1 MSGAHGSNAFPAV
14 YSVNIFYKGDH
25 TFTSDAFSSR
35 NEAEDFLDYCRRMDM
50 NSIQFQIY
58 KQSPRGEAEYNDY
71 STHVNDHENDHVND
85 HENEWLS
92 SDFNLTGMTLES
104 YKRGYLLRPMP
115 HDHRKGT
122 KSFMGGFWNKTLEA
136 WVFRPA
142 DKNMLVDHGAQLV
155 NELVLSEDEHEAE
168 VASAAQILA
177 GLKVKGMQLEDY
189 GRGYMLYPKANHA
202 HYGQPYFH
210 KGWWNE
216 KQKGWFFKSEFFDE
230 LIAAG
235 VKYQHTHASK
245 TSRASTRLKR
255 N

>member
-14 YSVNIFYKGDH
+14 YNVNIFYKGEH
-25 TFTSDAFSSR
+25 TFTSDTFSSR
-35 NEAEDFLDYCRRMDM
+35 NEAEDFLDHCRRMDM
-50 NSIQFQIY
+50 NSMQFQIY
-58 KQSPRGEAEYNDY
+58 KQSPRGEPEYNDY
-71 STHVNDHENDHVND
+71 STHVSEYD
-85 HENEWLS
+85 NESNS
-92 SDFNLTGMTLES
+92 SDFNLHGMTLEA
-104 YKRGYLLRPMP
+104 YKRGYVLRPMP
-115 HDHRKGT
+115 NDHRKGT
-122 KSFMGGFWNKTLEA
+122 KSFMGGFWNKTLDA
-136 WVFRPA
+136 WVFRQA

-177 GLKVKGMQLEDY
+177 GLKVKGMNMEDY
-189 GRGYMLYPKANHA
+189 GRGYMLYPKSSHA

-230 LIAAG
+230 LMDAG

-245 TSRASTRLKR
+245 TPRASSHLKR